1 MKRMLP
7 NKIRHFLSDV
17 REILYHRAYFGKRLE
32 NDIVNQFH
40 DLYYNS
46 HLWKKGYR
54 DTFWLGYPV
63 LKCPLDLWI
72 YQEILFALEPDVII
86 ECGTAYGGSAL
97 YLASMCDHIGN
108 GNIFTI
114 DLEQSLIDPKKQ
126 LPAHDRIHY
135 LKGSSTSDNIKNQL
149 SDLISPSDKV
159 MVILDSDHS
168 KDHVLKEMLIY
179 SEFVTEGQYMIVED
193 TNVNGHP
200 VLPFHGPGPME
211 AVNEFLSYNSDF
223 SIDSSKDKFF
233 LSFNPRGYLIKS
245 K

>member
-1 MKRMLP
+1 MLP
-7 NKIRHFLSDV
+7 NKLRQLLSDV
-17 REILYHRAYFGKRLE
+17 REILYHRAYFGRNLE
-32 NDIVNQFH
+32 NDIINQFH

-46 HLWKKGYR
+46 HLWQKGYR
-54 DTFWLGYPV
+54 NTFWLGYPV

-72 YQEILFALEPDVII
+72 YQEILFELEPDIII

-97 YLASMCDHIGN
+97 YLASMCDQIGN
-108 GNIFTI
+108 GNILTI
-114 DLEQSLIDPKKQ
+114 DLENPLIDTTRQ
-126 LPAHDRIHY
+126 LPTHNRIRY
-135 LKGSSTSDNIKNQL
+135 LTGSSTSENIKDQL
-149 SDLISPSDKV
+149 TDLISPSQKV

-168 KDHVLKEMLIY
+168 KDHVLKEMFIY
-179 SEFVTEGQYMIVED
+179 SELVTDGQYMIVED

-211 AVNEFLSYNSDF
+211 AVDEFLSHRSDF
-223 SIDSSKDKFF
+223 TIDVSKDKFF